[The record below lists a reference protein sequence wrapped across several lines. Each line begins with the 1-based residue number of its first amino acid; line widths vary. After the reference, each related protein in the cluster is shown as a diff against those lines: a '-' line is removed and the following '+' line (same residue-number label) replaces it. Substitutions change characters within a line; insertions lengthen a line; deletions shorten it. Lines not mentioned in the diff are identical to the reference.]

1 MTGIGHIFYEKV
13 FKKNLFLIFMILL
26 CTFAT
31 AKYHLRFNEHRKF
44 NELEKVDLSKAINA
58 EILSQDLKGLKWIT
72 YKYPNNPEV
81 EIANLLKV
89 MEILKNDNSKKSL
102 ITEYQFLAAALKIH
116 DFSPNQWHH
125 PSVSFPT
132 SKQKYFAKYKYF
144 FIQNLKRNNIDVIY
158 ETSRT
163 EKSIV
168 EMIINKDC
176 FFKER
181 KTEMMIKFVIK
192 KGCND
197 FR

>member
-1 MTGIGHIFYEKV
+1 
-13 FKKNLFLIFMILL
+13 L
-26 CTFAT
+26 
-31 AKYHLRFNEHRKF
+31 
-44 NELEKVDLSKAINA
+44 
-58 EILSQDLKGLKWIT
+58 
-72 YKYPNNPEV
+72 
-81 EIANLLKV
+81 
-89 MEILKNDNSKKSL
+89 EILKNDNSKKSL

-144 FIQNLKRNNIDVIY
+144 FIQNLKRKNIDVIY
-158 ETSRT
+158 DTSRT
-163 EKSIV
+163 EKSSV

-192 KGCND
+192 KDCND

>member
-1 MTGIGHIFYEKV
+1 
-13 FKKNLFLIFMILL
+13 
-26 CTFAT
+26 
-31 AKYHLRFNEHRKF
+31 
-44 NELEKVDLSKAINA
+44 
-58 EILSQDLKGLKWIT
+58 
-72 YKYPNNPEV
+72 
-81 EIANLLKV
+81 

-181 KTEMMIKFVIK
+181 KTVEQVEEGNELAPKSNGTDEIKALKTLEELIK
-192 KGCND
+192 NN
-197 FR
+197 FTT